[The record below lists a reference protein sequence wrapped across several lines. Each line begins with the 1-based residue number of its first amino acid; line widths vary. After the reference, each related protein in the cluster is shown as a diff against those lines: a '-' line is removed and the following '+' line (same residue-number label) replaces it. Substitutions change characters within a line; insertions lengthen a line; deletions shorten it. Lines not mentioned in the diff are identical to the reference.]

1 MVPLEEDANKLSNFG
16 FTYNQAKIYAA
27 IARLHAASVGNIS
40 RTAKVRREHVYRTL
54 PKLEKMGLIERVLG
68 TPEKIK
74 AIPVENAFSILI
86 KKQQEEAEKKISTLN
101 AEATAFLEHL
111 KQRDWTSAPQENESQ
126 FSLVSEKDAIM
137 SKTAALIGKAKKEI
151 DIAASRRKLA
161 KFMFFFSDLLKKSM
175 KKGVHINLL
184 TEMPQED
191 DTLPRFIEEQISP
204 GKSLELK
211 YASELPTHYLIA
223 DNKEMAVDTSTE
235 ADFAESPCLCTNN
248 SSLLALTQKSFT
260 DAWRTSINWTKTD
273 PATTSNKMVLM
284 RPNQDQAKG
293 PKAS

>member
-1 MVPLEEDANKLSNFG
+1 MLPLEEDANKLSSFG
-16 FTYNQAKIYAA
+16 FTYNQAKTYAA
-27 IARLHAASVGNIS
+27 IARLHVASVGNIS
-40 RTAKVRREHVYRTL
+40 RMAKVRREHVYRTL

-74 AIPVENAFSILI
+74 AIPVEDAFSLLI
-86 KKQQEEAEKKISTLN
+86 KKQQEEAQKKISSLN
-101 AEATAFLEHL
+101 AEAEAFMERL
-111 KQRDWTSAPQENESQ
+111 KQRDCTSTPEENESQ

-137 SKTAALIGKAKKEI
+137 SKTAALIGNAKKEI
-151 DIAASRRKLA
+151 GIAASRKKLA
-161 KFMFFFSDLLKKSM
+161 KFLFFFSDLLKKST

-211 YASELPTHYLIA
+211 YASELSTHYLIA
-223 DNKEMAVDTSTE
+223 DNKEMVVDTSTE

-260 DAWRTSINWTKTD
+260 DAWRTSINWTKTGS
-273 PATTSNKMVLM
+273 AATSNKMIVM
-284 RPNQDQAKG
+284 RSNQN
-293 PKAS
+293 